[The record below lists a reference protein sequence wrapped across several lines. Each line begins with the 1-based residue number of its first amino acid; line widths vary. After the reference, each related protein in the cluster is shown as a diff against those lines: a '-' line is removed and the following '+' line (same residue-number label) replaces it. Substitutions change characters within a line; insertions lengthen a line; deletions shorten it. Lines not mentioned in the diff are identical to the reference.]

1 MSPPIEGRNRG
12 KVLALPSA
20 GTNDSRRI
28 ADRENQTEQSA
39 PTELTLQGRRYRLV
53 PVDAVPDDAVQTA
66 PAIVDLLTA
75 RELQIIALV
84 AEGRVNKQIA
94 DSLRISEFTVA
105 THLRRIFTKLGV
117 DTRAAMVS
125 KCLKALA
132 EHEP

>member
-1 MSPPIEGRNRG
+1 MTPPVEGPDRRN
-12 KVLALPSA
+12 VIALSRASA
-20 GTNDSRRI
+20 NNSRRI
-28 ADRENQTEQSA
+28 SDRESHTEQT

-53 PVDAVPDDAVQTA
+53 PVDADADPGA
-66 PAIVDLLTA
+66 HAPPAIVDLLTA

-94 DSLRISEFTVA
+94 DALRISEFTVA

-132 EHEP
+132 EHDP